1 MERLFLLFL
10 FLISLMFGAVFF
22 AVQEDISSVDAQDT
36 LLPTDLVLLM
46 RDTNGIRQ
54 VYRIPP
60 TGENPQQLTHAGA
73 DIETFDVSG
82 SAVAYIIGDTLYL
95 NDEAIQTLNRPQS
108 FSVGVQLSPDGSELT
123 YADETG
129 LYIMDMESRQSEL
142 ILEQIDFLNPDNVSG
157 VEDGRFYSVGR
168 FIENTPKLMINVGLW
183 EGGTL
188 ALYDRET
195 ATLTTLD
202 EGWGEPGTDFRLF
215 NRFIRLEDGRVLLH
229 NAEGRGCFPCGLWIA
244 PSFDDIL
251 SYEQVVDESAL
262 NLSDSNGQ
270 TPIPYIHD
278 MVEVSSGV
286 IRILISQ
293 FSFAEDGTL
302 ESSLMIADVDL
313 STVTVTLITTMSA
326 DNALYQPTFT
336 NNGETLVGIAG
347 VDYNAP
353 NLEGI
358 LTVVDVASGQ
368 RLSLNDG
375 SIVAAPLKWVD

>member
-10 FLISLMFGAVFF
+10 FLISLMFGALFF
-22 AVQEDISSVDAQDT
+22 AVQEDVSPVDAQDT

-46 RDTNGIRQ
+46 RDANGIRQ
-54 VYRIPP
+54 VFRIPP
-60 TGENPQQLTHAGA
+60 TGENPEQLTHAGA

-82 SAVAYIIGDTLYL
+82 SAVAYIIADTLYL

-129 LYIMDMESRQSEL
+129 LYIMNVESRQAERL
-142 ILEQIDFLNPDNVSG
+142 LEQIDFLSPDNASG

-168 FIENTPKLMINVGLW
+168 FIEDTSKLMINVGLW

-188 ALYDRET
+188 ALYDRDT
-195 ATLTTLD
+195 TTLTPLD

-215 NRFIRLEDGRVLLH
+215 NRFIHLEDGRVLLH
-229 NAEGRGCFPCGLWIA
+229 NAEGRGCFPCGLWTA
-244 PSFDDIL
+244 PSFDNIL
-251 SYEQVVDESAL
+251 SYEQAVDRIDLDVSGT
-262 NLSDSNGQ
+262 NGQ

-286 IRILISQ
+286 IRVLITQYSV
-293 FSFAEDGTL
+293 AADGTL
-302 ESSLMIADVDL
+302 ESSLLIADVDL
-313 STVTVTLITTMSA
+313 STATMTPITTMST
-326 DNALYQPTFT
+326 DDVLYQPTFSSDGT
-336 NNGETLVGIAG
+336 MLVGISG

-353 NLEGI
+353 NLEGT
-358 LTVVDVASGQ
+358 LTIVDVESGQ

-375 SIVAAPLKWVD
+375 SIVAAPLKWID